1 MFHTYMY
8 AFQRSLFNF
17 LFGDKM
23 GTSASKKKGNVNSD
37 NTDNTQPVCNDDR
50 TAVEISPSSTTIIGI
65 RVGGDDVG
73 SPNVLVDA
81 HVENKPMNN
90 SVEETYSDEDS
101 EYYSASD
108 GEGKLAYCCVSN
120 YSI

>member
-23 GTSASKKKGNVNSD
+23 GTSASKKKGDVNSD
-37 NTDNTQPVCNDDR
+37 NTLPVCNDDR
-50 TAVEISPSSTTIIGI
+50 TAAEISPSTTIIGV
-65 RVGGDDVG
+65 RVGGDDGG
-73 SPNVLVDA
+73 SSNALLDA
-81 HVENKPMNN
+81 HVENGPMNN
-90 SVEETYSDEDS
+90 SVEETDSNEDS

-108 GEGKLAYCCVSN
+108 GEGK
-120 YSI
+120 